1 MCTWKNI
8 NDGNSRI
15 ARLEVNALT
24 DQSMKK
30 LFDELAYEVSK
41 KTTIKYST
49 SFSLGILALKPCI
62 RDSIYAIYGFVRL
75 ADEIVDSFYAYDRRV
90 LLERLQLETDLALRE
105 NISLNPILQ
114 SFQETVH
121 KYGIDHQ
128 LIDQFMNSMHM
139 DLKKIAYNAELYE
152 EYIYGSAEVV
162 GLMCLQVFTE
172 GNKKLYLEL
181 KPYAMKLGSAFQKIN
196 FLRDLKDDYHIL
208 GRTYFPNINMKF
220 FDDTVKKQ
228 IEEEIKDE
236 FLEALS
242 GIKRLPKSSKFGVY
256 LAYKYYL
263 SLFAKIKK
271 KSSKQI
277 LTERIRIPNLGKI
290 YVAFKSYVRY
300 KMTYL

>member
-105 NISLNPILQ
+105 NIALNPILQ

-162 GLMCLQVFTE
+162 GLMCLQVFAE